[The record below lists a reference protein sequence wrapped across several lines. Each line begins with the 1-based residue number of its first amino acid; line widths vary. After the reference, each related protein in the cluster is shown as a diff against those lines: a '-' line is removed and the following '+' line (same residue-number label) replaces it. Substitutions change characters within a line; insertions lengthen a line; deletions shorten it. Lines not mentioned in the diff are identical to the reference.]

1 MNFIKI
7 SQKFK
12 RNNKV
17 TSAILNGVFLIV
29 SAKNSTRS
37 WTYDFIF
44 INLALVAPNST
55 FTTFALPSSSCTQ
68 SASPV
73 TARCACATK
82 HDVTSS
88 I

>member
-29 SAKNSTRS
+29 SARNSTRS
-37 WTYDFIF
+37 WTCDFIF
-44 INLALVAPNST
+44 INLALIAPNST
-55 FTTFALPSSSCTQ
+55 FTTFVLPSSSCTQ
-68 SASPV
+68 SVSPV
-73 TARCACATK
+73 TARCVYATK
-82 HDVTSS
+82 NDVTSS
-88 I
+88 V